1 MSLSVSLRQLDNL
14 KDGNN
19 DGTGYGVVLVTQDR
33 MIDSYTAK
41 VDVKAKADA
50 TKKSDD
56 SDASKINTPKINVK
70 RGIGKPFAVAIAL
83 Y

>member
-19 DGTGYGVVLVTQDR
+19 DGTGYGGVLVTQDR

-56 SDASKINTPKINVK
+56 YDASKISNPKISV
-70 RGIGKPFAVAIAL
+70 
-83 Y
+83 